1 MNGVSRLSVTM
12 CFLVAFISFALIG
25 WSLFPPILAT
35 VSDGLRVD
43 VVVVGDFPDAY
54 VHWVLQQI
62 AVSVSSGLFG
72 GILLFAVFHTVQNL
86 KFKPVVLAF
95 AGYSVVGLLFTL
107 FGVWLLREKLKSVFV
122 PEVLSSVV
130 VDVRDVPIYWAF
142 LLGCFVVLALSVSI
156 RLLQRKSL
164 IGRVG
169 AIE

>member
-12 CFLVAFISFALIG
+12 YLLAAFIIFVLIG
-25 WSLFPPILAT
+25 WYVFFPLLAA
-35 VSDGLRVD
+35 VSNGLRVHIAD
-43 VVVVGDFPDAY
+43 MGNFSD
-54 VHWVLQQI
+54 WILQQI
-62 AVSVSSGLFG
+62 ALSLSSGLFG
-72 GILLFAVFHTVQNL
+72 VSLLFAVFFTVQNL

-95 AGYSVVGLLFTL
+95 AGYSVVGLVFTL

-169 AIE
+169 AID